1 MILIDTHAHLY
12 LSEFDE
18 DRSNTVINAQKQG
31 VEKILLPNIDSTS
44 IAGLKALAAEFPGQC
59 LPMMGLHPTSVKSN
73 YLEELQIA
81 YNELQQNQ
89 YIAIGETG
97 IDLYWDTT
105 FYPEQ
110 VSALKTQIQWSR
122 EFNLPLVIHSRN
134 SMDEILCVFD
144 AQNPNDLRVVF
155 HCYSGNLEQAKKIT
169 DWGFYLGI
177 GGVVTYK
184 KSGLD
189 QIVKEIPIEY
199 LVLETD
205 APFLTPVP
213 FRGKRNESA
222 YIPNIAKK
230 IAELKS
236 CSVGDVAKATTSN
249 ACKLFNLTL

>member
-18 DRSNTVINAQKQG
+18 DRSNAVINAQKQG

-44 IAGLKALAAEFPGQC
+44 IPGLKALAAEFPRQC

-89 YIAIGETG
+89 YIAIGEVG

-110 VSALKTQIQWSR
+110 VNALKTQIQWSR

-134 SMDEILCVFD
+134 SMDEILNVFD
-144 AQNPNDLRVVF
+144 EENPETLKVVF

-169 DWGFYLGI
+169 GWGFYLGI

-189 QIVKEIPIEY
+189 QIVKEIPLEY

-205 APFLTPVP
+205 APFLSPVP
-213 FRGKRNESA
+213 YRGKRNESA
-222 YIPNIAKK
+222 YIPNIAEK
-230 IAELKS
+230 IAEIKH
-236 CSVGDVAKATTSN
+236 CSQQDVAQATTLN
-249 ACKLFNLTL
+249 AINLFNLTL

>member
-18 DRSNTVINAQKQG
+18 DRTTTVLNAEKQG
-31 VEKILLPNIDSTS
+31 VKKILLPNIDSSS
-44 IAGLKALAAEFPGQC
+44 IPGLKALAAEFPGQC

-89 YIAIGETG
+89 YIAIGEAG

-110 VSALKTQIQWSR
+110 VIALKTQIQWSR

-134 SMDEILCVFD
+134 SMDEILSVFD
-144 AQNPNDLRVVF
+144 AENPNRLRVVF

-189 QIVKEIPIEY
+189 QIVKEIPMEF

-230 IAELKS
+230 IAELKN
-236 CSVGDVAKATTSN
+236 CSLLDVAKATTAN
-249 ACKLFNLTL
+249 AIKLFNLTL